1 MDIQTILSEKLSEIQ
16 SHYKH
21 LHAHPE
27 LSFEETNTSA
37 YIKSQLEK
45 LDLEVHQLPQNAVLA
60 FLKAPNAEKT
70 IGLRAELDALPLVE
84 STNAPYPSQ
93 NRGKMHACGHDLHMT
108 CALGTTM
115 VLSEFKDQLT
125 NNILFIFQHGEEKI
139 PGGAQD
145 VINSAFF
152 KSHKPDLMIAL
163 HSFPD
168 LKAGEVGFREGPYM
182 ASADEID
189 IHIKGPGGHAAM
201 PHKTVDTVVTA
212 AHVLVAL
219 QQIRSRFIPAE
230 TPGVLSFGNV
240 VTNSV
245 MNIIPKE
252 VKLEGTFRI
261 MDETW
266 RKKVHYRVKEIANHT
281 AQSMGAEC
289 EVVIRHGYPS
299 IANDESITKNIR
311 NIAENTLGK
320 ENVFDLPLRMTADDF
335 GYYAHEIPSTYFR
348 LGVADESGKCAGLH
362 TPEFLPD
369 LKAIETGVK
378 VLSEVLLA
386 SKE

>member
-1 MDIQTILSEKLSEIQ
+1 MNIQTILSEKLLEIL

-45 LDLEVHQLPQNAVLA
+45 LELNVHQLPQNAVMA
-60 FLKAPNAEKT
+60 FLKVPGAKST
-70 IGLRAELDALPLVE
+70 IGLRAELDALPLQE
-84 STNAPYPSQ
+84 TTNATYASQ
-93 NRGKMHACGHDLHMT
+93 NQGKMHACGHDLHMT
-108 CALGTTM
+108 CALGTAM
-115 VLSEFKDQLT
+115 ILSELKDKL
-125 NNILFIFQHGEEKI
+125 NHNILFIFQHGEEKI
-139 PGGAQD
+139 PGGALD
-145 VINSAFF
+145 VIKSEFF
-152 KSHKPDLMIAL
+152 KKHTPETMIAL

-189 IHIKGPGGHAAM
+189 IHVKGPGGHAAM

-212 AHVLVAL
+212 AHILVAL

-230 TPGVLSFGNV
+230 IPGVLSFGNV

-266 RKKVHYRVKEIANHT
+266 RKKVHYKIKEIASYT
-281 AQSMGAEC
+281 AQSMGADC

-299 IANDESITKNIR
+299 ISNDEKSTLTIKQ
-311 NIAENTLGK
+311 IAENSLGSEK
-320 ENVFDLPLRMTADDF
+320 VFDLPLRMTADDF
-335 GYYAHEIPSTYFR
+335 GYYAQKIPSTYFR
-348 LGVADESGKCAGLH
+348 LGVANESGQCTGLH

-378 VLSEVLLA
+378 VLSEVLLGFR
-386 SKE
+386 E